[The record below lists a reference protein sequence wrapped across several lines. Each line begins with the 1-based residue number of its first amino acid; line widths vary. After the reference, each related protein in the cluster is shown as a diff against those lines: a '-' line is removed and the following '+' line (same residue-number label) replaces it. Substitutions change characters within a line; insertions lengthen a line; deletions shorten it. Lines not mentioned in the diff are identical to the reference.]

1 MATYLADFAWSKP
14 SISALKSAGY
24 SGVIR
29 YLSYDNTGKNL
40 SRAEA
45 AAYRAAGLTVTSNW
59 EYDPTAAQGG
69 YSQGVKDAAAAIAQ
83 HLAVGG
89 TKTDPIYFSVDWDAS
104 DAQKPTI
111 GQYFR
116 GVASVIGKGMVGAY
130 GSHYVIKYLF
140 DNGLI
145 TYGWGTYA
153 WSGNFRDPRCH
164 IQQIQN
170 GVKIGGADCDRNQA
184 MISDYG
190 QWGTPAAPTSG
201 GFLMALTDAEQLEL
215 LTIARKMG
223 AADPSYK
230 STQIVN
236 AATQAATQAGVKA
249 DAVGVKVDAV
259 KAELDTVKDLSGP
272 GQVVDPAQLAA
283 ALTQVPDF
291 YTKLAAAI
299 SLHATVSVGS
309 V

>member
-1 MATYLADFAWSKP
+1 MSLYYADIASYQAGLNLSGVPFVVVKATEGTSYFNPTYAGFKSQAASKGIKFAAYHAFHAGNAAAQADFAFSKVG
-14 SISALKSAGY
+14 AGTPLMLDWENF
-24 SGVIR
+24 G
-29 YLSYDNTGKNL
+29 DNPNL
-40 SRAEA
+40 NDAVQFIDR
-45 AAYRAAGLTVTSNW
+45 YRARGGSIRMVYLPKWYWQGNIGSPNLKPLVDRGCLLVASNYNGPENAAGWASF
-59 EYDPTAAQGG
+59 GG
-69 YSQGVKDAAAAIAQ
+69 MPVWALQFSSTYPFNGQQIDMNNYHGTIAQ
-83 HLAVGG
+83 LWA
-89 TKTDPIYFSVDWDAS
+89 D
-104 DAQKPTI
+104 
-111 GQYFR
+111 
-116 GVASVIGKGMVGAY
+116 
-130 GSHYVIKYLF
+130 
-140 DNGLI
+140 I
-145 TYGWGTYA
+145 T
-153 WSGNFRDPRCH
+153 
-164 IQQIQN
+164 
-170 GVKIGGADCDRNQA
+170 
-184 MISDYG
+184 
-190 QWGTPAAPTSG
+190 GTPNG

-249 DAVGVKVDAV
+249 DAVGAKVDAV